1 MGTFL
6 GKRMH
11 EQHASPEVI
20 QRFLRSELST
30 EESADLVR
38 HLVARCPHCLSAAGR
53 VAWTSPAPLPALGRL
68 SRCRVHRAGYDEAF
82 AAAGRRMDA
91 RERELALQRALAVEQ
106 WRELRLHPSLRRRWR
121 IRNDSRF
128 GTWGFCERLLE
139 ECLMLG
145 GRDPAQAEE
154 LAGLA
159 VDASVRLG
167 AERYGAERVADLQ
180 TFAWGV
186 LGEAHRLQLDLSA
199 AGEALTSAR
208 AAFRKGT
215 RDPLEE
221 ARLVSFEMSLA
232 TDEGE
237 IERAVEMLGWAAR
250 VYRRAGERHCE
261 GRALLLQ
268 AEAAGELDPER
279 GLDLLEQALELT
291 DRGDPWLDLSARHHR
306 ISFLDA
312 LGRSRYAAMLLD
324 GARHLYRRF
333 GDLRTRTALRWL
345 EGRIAKSLGDL
356 VTAEKAFEEVLPVFA
371 ERGLRFQLSRLS
383 LDLAVVY
390 MGCGKTDK
398 ALHLAF
404 GAFEALEAVAAEP
417 AEALAVR

>member
-1 MGTFL
+1 
-6 GKRMH
+6 MH

-30 EESADLVR
+30 EESSGLVR
-38 HLVARCPHCLSAAGR
+38 HLVARCPHCLGAAGR
-53 VAWTSPAPLPALGRL
+53 VAWTFPVPPLPACGRLGR
-68 SRCRVHRAGYDEAF
+68 SRVHRAGYDGAF
-82 AAAGRRMDA
+82 AAAGRKLDA
-91 RERELALQRALAVEQ
+91 WERELGRQRTLAVEQ

-121 IRNDSRF
+121 IRNDPRF

-139 ECLMLG
+139 ECLALG
-145 GRDPAQAEE
+145 GRDPGQAGE

-159 VDASVRLG
+159 VEAAARLEV
-167 AERYGAERVADLQ
+167 ERYGAARIADLQ
-180 TFAWGV
+180 AFARGV

-199 AGEALTSAR
+199 AGEALAGAR

-215 RDPLEE
+215 GDPLEE
-221 ARLVSFEMSLA
+221 ARLVSFEMALA
-232 TDEGE
+232 KDQGE
-237 IERAVEMLGWAAR
+237 IEGAVDALGWVAR
-250 VYRRAGERHCE
+250 VYRRAGERQRE

-268 AEAAGELDPER
+268 AEAAGELDPQR

-291 DRGDPWLDLSARHHR
+291 GRGDSWLDLSARHHR

-324 GARHLYRRF
+324 GARHLYRPF

-356 VTAEKAFEEVLPVFA
+356 VTAEKAFEEVLPVFT
-371 ERGLRFQLSRLS
+371 ERGLGFQLSRLS

-404 GAFEALEAVAAEP
+404 GTFEAVEAEP
-417 AEALAVR
+417 AEVLAVR